1 MLIHEELLITSS
13 KVMLYYMET
22 NESHNLQNDHNSSE
36 KCLLMTWIKVA
47 EGPHR
52 NSVLKKKEKRNSI
65 LKNPRWLCTSFIY
78 SLYGKRNKF

>member
-1 MLIHEELLITSS
+1 
-13 KVMLYYMET
+13 MLYYMET

-52 NSVLKKKEKRNSI
+52 NSVLKKKEIVS
-65 LKNPRWLCTSFIY
+65 
-78 SLYGKRNKF
+78 

>member
-52 NSVLKKKEKRNSI
+52 NSVLK
-65 LKNPRWLCTSFIY
+65 NPRWPCTSFIY
-78 SLYGKRNKF
+78 SLSYGKRNKF